1 VSPVGSDAQSTF
13 RALIEGRS
21 GIDRVSFELDERFE
35 VRIAGEA
42 APFDAGAVLGP
53 KEAGRQARFTQLA
66 AVAAAEAIADAGLR
80 DSRYPAD
87 RIATYI
93 GVGLGGIERFVE
105 GVLQLDRNGPMRIS
119 PYALPAL
126 IPNMAAGVVAIL
138 AGAQGPCYC
147 PSSACASSA
156 HAIGEAVELLRRG
169 GADAVIAGGG
179 EAGVTPLAIA
189 SFNRIHALSRR
200 NDEPQRASR
209 PFDKDRDG
217 FVIAEGAAIT
227 ILETL
232 SSARKRGAK
241 IYAEVAG
248 YGASADAF
256 HITQPDAEGRG
267 AWQSMTW
274 ALRDAG
280 IGPEEVGYI
289 NAHGTSTPYNDITET
304 RAIKRAFGDHAKRL
318 WVSSTKSMTGHLLGA
333 AGSLELIATALAMQ
347 RGLFPPTINLD
358 QPDPACDL
366 DYVPNHTREG
376 RHGVALSNSFG
387 FGGQNASLVLRTVV

>member
-1 VSPVGSDAQSTF
+1 MTGSSRQRDDGQRVVITGIGCVSPVGSDAHSSFQ
-13 RALIEGRS
+13 ALIEGRS
-21 GIDRVSFELDERFE
+21 GIRPLSFELDERFE

-53 KEAGRQARFTQLA
+53 KEAGRQARFTQIA
-66 AVAAAEAIADAGLR
+66 AVASAQALEDSGLR
-80 DSRYPAD
+80 DSGYTAD
-87 RIATYI
+87 RIATII

-105 GVLQLDRNGPMRIS
+105 GVLALDKHGPMRVS

-147 PSSACASSA
+147 TSTACASSA

-169 GADAVIAGGG
+169 GADAVIAGGA
-179 EAGVTPLAIA
+179 EAGVTPLSIA
-189 SFNRIHALSRR
+189 SFNRMHALSRR
-200 NDEPQRASR
+200 NDEPTRASR

-217 FVIAEGAAIT
+217 FVIAEGGAIV

-232 SSARKRGAK
+232 ARARARGAK
-241 IYAEVAG
+241 IYVEVAG

-267 AWQSMTW
+267 GFQSMTW

-280 IGPEEVGYI
+280 ISPEEVGYI

-304 RAIKRAFGDHAKRL
+304 RA
-318 WVSSTKSMTGHLLGA
+318 
-333 AGSLELIATALAMQ
+333 
-347 RGLFPPTINLD
+347 
-358 QPDPACDL
+358 
-366 DYVPNHTREG
+366 
-376 RHGVALSNSFG
+376 
-387 FGGQNASLVLRTVV
+387 